1 MSTSQLEGKIKSLQ
15 HDIERLGKEL
25 ESETKKEAGYYSSI
39 TRKKRSISK
48 NTSSSTLRSKER
60 VISSNAEKI
69 NRSSKKQAGI
79 QEKIS
84 KKKIELAK
92 QQVTLQKERDKAFQV
107 MSKKQEDAM
116 NAQRKLIGEME
127 KDLPSMSETL
137 KQYDF
142 FISHASEDKLS
153 VAQPL
158 AKALELRGAK
168 VWLDKFAMSVGD
180 SLRKSI
186 DDGLAH
192 SRYGIVIL
200 SEVYFSKFWTEKEL
214 NGLFA
219 KQEEGEKVILPVWHN
234 VSKDVV
240 KQHSP
245 ILADMIALKTADFT
259 IDELADE
266 FVKLIQ

>member
-1 MSTSQLEGKIKSLQ
+1 MSISQIESKIRSLQ
-15 HDIERLGKEL
+15 HDIEHLNRDL
-25 ESETKKEAGYYSSI
+25 ESEAKREAGYYSSI
-39 TRKKRSISK
+39 ARTKKSITKNTTLTSLRTKERSINSD
-48 NTSSSTLRSKER
+48 SD
-60 VISSNAEKI
+60 KI
-69 NRSSKKQAGI
+69 NRSSKKQAEI
-79 QEKIS
+79 QEKIA

-92 QQVTLQKERDKAFQV
+92 LQTLLQKERDKAFSA
-107 MSKKQEDAM
+107 MSKKQDAAM
-116 NAQRKLIGEME
+116 DAQKKMISEME
-127 KDLPSMSETL
+127 RTIESVERIPK
-137 KQYDF
+137 KYDF
-142 FISHASEDKLS
+142 FISHATEDKAD

-158 AKALELRGAK
+158 AEALEKRGAK

-186 DDGLAH
+186 DEGLAR

-200 SEVYFSKFWTEKEL
+200 SETYFKKFWTEKEL

-219 KQEEGEKVILPVWHN
+219 KQEDNKKVILPIWHN

-266 FVKLIQ
+266 FIQLI

>member
-1 MSTSQLEGKIKSLQ
+1 MSISQIESKIRSLQ
-15 HDIERLGKEL
+15 HDIEYLSKDL
-25 ESETKKEAGYYSSI
+25 ESEAKREAGYYSSI
-39 TRKKRSISK
+39 ARTKKSITKNTSLSSLKTKERSIS
-48 NTSSSTLRSKER
+48 SDADR
-60 VISSNAEKI
+60 I
-69 NRSSKKQAGI
+69 NRSSKKQAEI
-79 QEKIS
+79 QEKIA
-84 KKKIELAK
+84 KKKTELAK
-92 QQVTLQKERDKAFQV
+92 QQTLLQKERDKAFKSI
-107 MSKKQEDAM
+107 SKKQDAAM
-116 NAQRKLIGEME
+116 EAQKKIIGEME
-127 KDLPSMSETL
+127 RTIESVETVP

-142 FISHASEDKLS
+142 FISHATEDKAD

-158 AKALELRGAK
+158 EEALEKRGAK

-186 DDGLAH
+186 DEGLAH

-200 SEVYFSKFWTEKEL
+200 SEIYFKKFWTEKEL

-219 KQEEGEKVILPVWHN
+219 KQEEGKKVILPIWHN

-240 KQHSP
+240 KRHSP

-266 FVKLIQ
+266 FIQLT

>member
-1 MSTSQLEGKIKSLQ
+1 MQ
-15 HDIERLGKEL
+15 HDIERLGKDL
-25 ESETKKEAGYYSSI
+25 EAETKKEASYYSSI
-39 TRKKRSISK
+39 ARTKRSITR
-48 NTSSSTLRSKER
+48 NTSISSLKIKER
-60 VISSNAEKI
+60 SINSDADKI
-69 NRSSKKQAGI
+69 NKSSKKQAEI
-79 QEKIS
+79 QEKIA

-92 QQVTLQKERDKAFQV
+92 QQAALQKERDKTFQS
-107 MSKKQEDAM
+107 MSKKQDAAID
-116 NAQRKLIGEME
+116 AQKEMLAEME
-127 KDLPSMSETL
+127 RKAISASTPL

-142 FISHASEDKLS
+142 FISHATEDKAS

-158 AKALELRGAK
+158 AEALEAKGAK

-186 DDGLAH
+186 DEGLAH

-200 SEVYFSKFWTEKEL
+200 SEVYFKKFWTEKEL

-219 KQEEGEKVILPVWHN
+219 KQEDGEKVILPVWHN

-245 ILADMIALKTADFT
+245 ILADMLALKTADFT

-266 FVKLIQ
+266 FIQLIQ